1 MRADAS
7 VLRSPAI
14 DPPPDTDMP
23 QAREAGQTIGRRG
36 EPGSTTRLPE
46 GARVR
51 GDRASCE
58 GFPAPDASAC
68 ANRAYTPKW
77 TGAPAGSRSTTLMDT
92 PQLHPTPRRRILVV
106 DDDPSLR
113 LLLRTTLAADEFE
126 LEEVASAE
134 EAGEAA
140 RFWRPSVVLLDVT
153 LPGMDGLAFS
163 KQLTRQAVYGNPTVI
178 LLTGAELTNADARA
192 AGAHAILR
200 KPFSPL
206 ELIKLIDELE
216 EPPSELLVGETELDA
231 EQLLV
236 YARDLSRIIEVERAQ
251 RRLLQNAYRQT
262 VAALAD
268 ALEAKDPQTG
278 LHAQRVQHYALTLT
292 EGIDP
297 QLLDDP
303 SLEYGFLLHDVGKIG
318 VPNQILEKRG
328 PLSAP
333 EWKLIQTHPAIG
345 AEILGDVTLL
355 QGRGIDVVRSH
366 HERWDGSGYPGGLA
380 GEEIPLG
387 ARIFALADTLDAMTS
402 DRPYRRALGWDRA
415 VDEILG
421 QTGRQFDPQV
431 VKAFSVRERRLR
443 RIFAELSVAAA

>member
-1 MRADAS
+1 MNGPQSAS
-7 VLRSPAI
+7 
-14 DPPPDTDMP
+14 
-23 QAREAGQTIGRRG
+23 
-36 EPGSTTRLPE
+36 
-46 GARVR
+46 
-51 GDRASCE
+51 
-58 GFPAPDASAC
+58 
-68 ANRAYTPKW
+68 
-77 TGAPAGSRSTTLMDT
+77 
-92 PQLHPTPRRRILVV
+92 TPRRRILVV

-153 LPGMDGLAFS
+153 LPGMNGLAFS
-163 KQLTRQAVYGNPTVI
+163 KQLTRQSVYGSPTVI
-178 LLTGAELTNADARA
+178 LLTGADLTNAEARA
-192 AGAHAILR
+192 AGARAILR

-206 ELIKLIDELE
+206 ELIRLIDEVE
-216 EPPSELLVGETELDA
+216 EQPAELLVGETEPDA

-236 YARDLSRIIEVERAQ
+236 YARDLSRLLEVERAQ
-251 RRLLQNAYRQT
+251 RRTLQHAYRQT

-292 EGIDP
+292 EGVDP
-297 QLLDDP
+297 RLLDDP

-318 VPNQILEKRG
+318 VPTQILEKRG
-328 PLSAP
+328 PLSGA
-333 EWKLIQTHPAIG
+333 EWKLIQAHPAIG
-345 AEILGDVTLL
+345 ADILGQVTLL
-355 QGRGIDVVRSH
+355 QGRGLDVVRAH
-366 HERWDGSGYPGGLA
+366 HERWDGSGYPQGLA

-402 DRPYRRALGWDRA
+402 DRPYRRALSWERA
-415 VDEILG
+415 TDEILG
-421 QTGRQFDPQV
+421 QTGRQFDPKV

-443 RIFAELSVAAA
+443 RIFAELSVAA

>member
-1 MRADAS
+1 M
-7 VLRSPAI
+7 
-14 DPPPDTDMP
+14 
-23 QAREAGQTIGRRG
+23 
-36 EPGSTTRLPE
+36 
-46 GARVR
+46 
-51 GDRASCE
+51 
-58 GFPAPDASAC
+58 
-68 ANRAYTPKW
+68 N
-77 TGAPAGSRSTTLMDT
+77 T
-92 PQLHPTPRRRILVV
+92 PQFTHPSRRRILVV

-153 LPGMDGLAFS
+153 LPGMDGVVFS
-163 KQLTRQAVYGNPTVI
+163 KQLTTQPVYGHPTVI
-178 LLTGAELTNADARA
+178 LLTGADVTTAEARA

-206 ELIKLIDELE
+206 ELIRVIDALDERRDD
-216 EPPSELLVGETELDA
+216 LLVGDSEADA

-236 YARDLSRIIEVERAQ
+236 YARDLNRLLEVERRQ

-268 ALEAKDPQTG
+268 ALEAKDPHTG
-278 LHAQRVQHYALTLT
+278 RHAQRVQHYALTLT
-292 EGIDP
+292 ESVDP
-297 QLLDDP
+297 SLLDDP
-303 SLEYGFLLHDVGKIG
+303 SLEYGFVLHDIGKIG
-318 VPNQILEKRG
+318 VPNEVLEKPG
-328 PLSAP
+328 PLTTS
-333 EWKLIQTHPAIG
+333 EWTLIQAHPTIG

-355 QGRGIDVVRSH
+355 QGQGIDVVRLH
-366 HERWDGSGYPGGLA
+366 HERWDGSGYPYGLA
-380 GEEIPLG
+380 GEAIPLG

-402 DRPYRRALGWDRA
+402 DRPYRRALSWDEA
-415 VDEILG
+415 TEEILG

-443 RIFAELSVAAA
+443 RIHAELSVAA

>member
-1 MRADAS
+1 MNR
-7 VLRSPAI
+7 
-14 DPPPDTDMP
+14 P
-23 QAREAGQTIGRRG
+23 QVSHA
-36 EPGSTTRLPE
+36 
-46 GARVR
+46 
-51 GDRASCE
+51 
-58 GFPAPDASAC
+58 
-68 ANRAYTPKW
+68 
-77 TGAPAGSRSTTLMDT
+77 
-92 PQLHPTPRRRILVV
+92 PRRRILVV

-153 LPGMDGLAFS
+153 LPGMNGVAFA
-163 KQLTRQAVYGNPTVI
+163 KQLTTQPVYGDPTVI
-178 LLTGAELTNADARA
+178 LLTGADVTTAEALG
-192 AGAHAILR
+192 AGARAILR

-206 ELIKLIDELE
+206 ELIRLIDDAE
-216 EPPSELLVGETELDA
+216 EQQGDLLAGDSQPDA

-236 YARDLSRIIEVERAQ
+236 YARDLSRMIEVERRQ

-292 EGIDP
+292 EGVDSG
-297 QLLDDP
+297 LLDDP

-318 VPNQILEKRG
+318 VPNQVLEKRG
-328 PLSAP
+328 PLTTG
-333 EWKLIQTHPAIG
+333 EWELIQAHPSIG
-345 AEILGDVTLL
+345 ADILGDVTLL
-355 QGRGIDVVRSH
+355 QGNGIDVVRSH
-366 HERWDGSGYPGGLA
+366 HERWDGSGYPQGLA

-402 DRPYRRALGWDRA
+402 DRPYRRALSWERA
-415 VDEILG
+415 TEEILG
-421 QTGRQFDPQV
+421 QTGRQFDPHV

-443 RIFAELSVAAA
+443 RIYAELSVAAA

>member
-1 MRADAS
+1 MDR
-7 VLRSPAI
+7 
-14 DPPPDTDMP
+14 P
-23 QAREAGQTIGRRG
+23 QF
-36 EPGSTTRLPE
+36 
-46 GARVR
+46 
-51 GDRASCE
+51 D
-58 GFPAPDASAC
+58 
-68 ANRAYTPKW
+68 
-77 TGAPAGSRSTTLMDT
+77 
-92 PQLHPTPRRRILVV
+92 HTPRRRILVV

-134 EAGEAA
+134 EAAEAA

-163 KQLTRQAVYGNPTVI
+163 TQLTRQSVYGNPTVI
-178 LLTGAELTNADARA
+178 LLTGADLTTAEVRA

-206 ELIKLIDELE
+206 ELIRLIDELE
-216 EPPSELLVGETELDA
+216 EPADDLLVGETEPDA

-262 VAALAD
+262 VAALAE
-268 ALEAKDPQTG
+268 ALEAKDRQTG

-292 EGIDP
+292 EGVAP
-297 QLLDDP
+297 SLLDDP

-318 VPNQILEKRG
+318 VPNQILEKSG
-328 PLSAP
+328 ELSP
-333 EWKLIQTHPAIG
+333 SEWKQIQRHPTIG
-345 AEILGDVTLL
+345 GEILGNVTLM
-355 QGRGIDVVRSH
+355 QGEGINVVRSH
-366 HERWDGSGYPGGLA
+366 HERWDGSGYPRGLA
-380 GEEIPLG
+380 GDEIPLG

-402 DRPYRRALGWDRA
+402 DRPYRRALSWERA
-415 VDEILG
+415 TDEILG
-421 QTGRQFDPQV
+421 QTGRQFDPKV